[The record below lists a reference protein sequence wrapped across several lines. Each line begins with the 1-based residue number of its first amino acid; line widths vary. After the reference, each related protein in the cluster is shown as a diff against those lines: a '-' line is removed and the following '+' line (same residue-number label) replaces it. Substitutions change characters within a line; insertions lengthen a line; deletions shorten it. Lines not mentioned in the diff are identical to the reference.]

1 MSRFDQL
8 RQQSMRAP
16 PAPTPAAASAPTAG
30 RFDSLRS
37 QSMAGASAPDE
48 PLTVSNLLDD
58 DKWSTVASYMEDR
71 NGMTEDDYS
80 REEIRDSFVNSM
92 RGFNSGNSIDV
103 VQEMNHLYQGEGD
116 ELEQRRATAAS
127 AYELWDSLGGA
138 FNKNTTTG
146 EKLDAVGDYARS
158 LILDPVNAVSVGFG
172 KAGGAVAT
180 RSATQALKAVAR
192 AAGEAA
198 SSTAVAR
205 GASKEAAAQIANQA
219 KSRVMTRGFQELG
232 TEAGKTAS
240 RRRVVGDIA
249 GSAVLDSAAGV
260 AADAGIQSVDRMVG
274 RRESYSATQGAIS
287 ALGGVVGAG
296 LQGGLLLTRGWS
308 PKDTAGT
315 NLLRGE
321 EKFEEALK
329 RVDEAEGAAAQ
340 VAEST
345 GNEVVAQSLRG
356 YLTPFKDLVAQG
368 RAIDTDGISRDAH
381 YNFYEGLKGFFK
393 EANIPIDSLNSRLGQ
408 RRTGWYSDVI
418 SDENFP
424 AEWRD
429 GIEGILKDNFQRSD
443 GTFLDLDEVMLTG
456 AAEASDW
463 GRRGQQMAAAKA
475 ATRDFIPDGTPDDEV
490 VEAAIKNMTTSKE
503 LDGPDGFKQ
512 WSSNFQNGFI
522 RMLVTHPATTALNVV
537 GWAYASGMQSTVDM
551 MKGTLYG
558 GYSVL
563 KYAGGDAIG
572 AAEYRR
578 LAGNTYKAQ
587 VNKFRNLVNP
597 QGTRDET
604 MDYLMHRPEAQKA
617 MFSYLSGGVDNGD
630 TVAKINRILDEAPD
644 PRTGMTKAMDTMQ
657 VMYGVTAQD
666 MLTKSQELMYA
677 LDLNIRNNYNMSYN
691 DFMQRDDIFTLL
703 KDPQKGAGY
712 QDFME
717 IEALAVEQALGNVF
731 ARKFGERNS
740 GTNLEFVADI
750 LEEARNV
757 PVLGALI
764 PFGQFFNNS
773 VVFMADHTGVSLA
786 LKPYT
791 KTSKSGMELLTR
803 AAAGWGLI
811 AVATVKEMDNL
822 EKGLA
827 WHEERNSD
835 GKVVSRLYDFPLS
848 FWKIIGRMG
857 AHLLRDGGVP
867 RALYKEYIATFA
879 LPSVTRGLGDAAGG
893 VQQLAE
899 DIFAGEAGYADVIPA
914 TLSATVNMYSSGG
927 TRFLDP
933 LNTAMAFAE
942 GEDYVAPSR
951 NIGNKHLNNALRYT
965 DQIVDSLIGLE
976 NIPGVGEDIAK
987 AYSTQNYNAVNG
999 RNIGVNPGRISGS
1012 REVPVTSS
1020 IGRLYN
1026 DIGKPQWQTN
1036 IRMDNKEMQ
1045 EVYEQYLF
1053 PLLEYRADQ
1062 VLGNGRWDALDLAG
1076 KEQALKDIMTIARA
1090 EIKESFA
1097 SAPTGPRAEAGLIIN
1112 INNLKGT
1119 QRQAFDDMMDVFG
1132 TDEESLSD
1140 LNIPQLQLLYDS
1152 IKSAQSSQ
1160 KREEEAVLE

>member
-1 MSRFDQL
+1 MSALEDRINAEL
-8 RQQSMRAP
+8 GS
-16 PAPTPAAASAPTAG
+16 ASGATSSAG
-30 RFDSLRS
+30 
-37 QSMAGASAPDE
+37 G

-58 DKWSTVASYMEDR
+58 DKFSTVASYMEDR
-71 NGMTEDDYS
+71 TGMTEADYS

-103 VQEMNHLYQGEGD
+103 IQEMNHLYQGEGD
-116 ELEQRRATAAS
+116 DLTNRRATAAS

-138 FNKNTTTG
+138 FNRNTTTG
-146 EKLDAVGDYARS
+146 EKVDAVGDYARS
-158 LILDPVNAVSVGFG
+158 LILDPVNAVSLGFG

-180 RSATQALKAVAR
+180 RGATQALKGIAS
-192 AAGEAA
+192 AAGKAA
-198 SSTAVAR
+198 SSSVIAR
-205 GASKEAAAQIANQA
+205 GGAKEAATLAATQAQ
-219 KSRVMTRGFQELG
+219 SRVMTRGFQELAATG
-232 TEAGKTAS
+232 GQEAVVSAG
-240 RRRVVGDIA
+240 RRRAVGDIA
-249 GSAVLDSAAGV
+249 GSAALDSAAGV
-260 AADAGIQSVDRMVG
+260 AADAGIQSVDRMTG
-274 RRESYSATQGAIS
+274 RQEEYSATQGAIS

-308 PKDTAGT
+308 PTNSAGT
-315 NLLRGE
+315 NLQRGE
-321 EKFEEALK
+321 EFFEAALK

-340 VAEST
+340 MAESSSD
-345 GNEVVAQSLRG
+345 EIVAQSLRG

-368 RAIDTDGISRDAH
+368 REIDTDGIETGAYFD
-381 YNFYEGLKGFFK
+381 FYEGLKGFFK
-393 EANIPIDSLNSRLGQ
+393 KANIPIDSLNSRLGQ

-418 SDENFP
+418 KDENFP
-424 AEWRD
+424 VEWRD
-429 GIEGILKDNFQRSD
+429 EIEGMLKDNFQKSD

-456 AAEASDW
+456 ATRASNW
-463 GRRGQQMAAAKA
+463 GVEGQQISAAKRA
-475 ATRDFIPDGTPDDEV
+475 VNDVIPEGTPDGDV
-490 VEAAIKNMTTSKE
+490 AAAAIKSMTTSKE
-503 LDGPDGFKQ
+503 LDGPTGFKQ
-512 WSSNFQNGFI
+512 WSGNFQNGFI

-578 LAGNTYKAQ
+578 LAGQTYKAQ

-597 QGTRDET
+597 SSTKEEV
-604 MDYLMHRPEAQKA
+604 MDFLTHRPEAQKA

-630 TVAKINRILDEAPD
+630 MVTKLNRIIDDAPD
-644 PRTGMTKAMDTMQ
+644 ERTGVTKAMDTMQ

-666 MLTKSQELMYA
+666 MLTKSQEFMYA
-677 LDLNIRNNYNMSYN
+677 LDLNIRNKYDMSYN
-691 DFMQRDDIFTLL
+691 DFMQRDDIFTIL
-703 KDPQKGAGY
+703 KDPQKGASY

-731 ARKFGERNS
+731 ARKYGQRNS

-750 LEEARNV
+750 LEESRNV

-773 VVFMADHTGVSLA
+773 VVFMADHTGISLA

-791 KTSKSGMELLTR
+791 KTSKSHMELLTR
-803 AAAGWGLI
+803 ASAGYGLI
-811 AVATVKEMDNL
+811 AVATLKEMDNL
-822 EKGLA
+822 ENGLA

-848 FWKIIGRMG
+848 FWKMIGRMG
-857 AHLLRDGGVP
+857 AHLMRPEDRVIPEPLVT
-867 RALYKEYIATFA
+867 EFFATFA

-893 VQQLAE
+893 IQQLMT
-899 DIFAGEAGYADVIPA
+899 DVVSGEASLTDAVTA
-914 TLSATVNMYSSGG
+914 SLSATVNMYSSGG

-933 LNTAMAFAE
+933 LNTALAFAE

-951 NIGNKHLNNALRYT
+951 NVGNKQLNNALRYT

-976 NIPGVGEDIAK
+976 NIPVIGEDIDK
-987 AYSTQNYNAVNG
+987 AYNTQNFSAVNG

-1020 IGRLYN
+1020 IGRLFN

-1036 IRMDNKEMQ
+1036 IRMDNKEAQ

-1053 PLLEYRADQ
+1053 PLLEYRADV
-1062 VLGNGRWDALDLAG
+1062 VLGNGRWAALDLAG
-1076 KEQALKDIMTIARA
+1076 KEQALKDIMEMAKR
-1090 EIKESFA
+1090 EIKDSFA
-1097 SAPTGPRAEAGLIIN
+1097 ATPSGPRAEAGLIIN
-1112 INNLKGT
+1112 INNLKG
-1119 QRQAFDDMMDVFG
+1119 QGRRAFDDMLGVFS
-1132 TDEESLSD
+1132 TDEESLGD
-1140 LNIPQLQLLYDS
+1140 LSLPQLQLLFDS
-1152 IKSAQSSQ
+1152 IQSAQDVQ
-1160 KREEEAVLE
+1160 GDREAAVLEP

>member
-1 MSRFDQL
+1 MSTMADRFNAEMNNIPLESDAE
-8 RQQSMRAP
+8 S
-16 PAPTPAAASAPTAG
+16 
-30 RFDSLRS
+30 
-37 QSMAGASAPDE
+37 E
-48 PLTVSNLLDD
+48 PLTVSNLLDE
-58 DKWSTVASYMEDR
+58 DKFSTVAAYMEDR
-71 NGMTEDDYS
+71 TGMTEEDYS

-103 VQEMNHLYQGEGD
+103 IQEMNHLYSGEGD
-116 ELEQRRATAAS
+116 ELTTRRATAAS
-127 AYELWDSLGGA
+127 AYEVWDSLGGA
-138 FNKNTTTG
+138 FNRNTTTG

-158 LILDPVNAVSVGFG
+158 LILDPVNAVSLGFG

-180 RSATQALKAVAR
+180 RGATTALKAVAR

-198 SSTAVAR
+198 SSAAVAR
-205 GASKEAAAQIANQA
+205 GASKEAIAQAATQA
-219 KSRVMTRGFQELG
+219 QSRVMTRGFQELG
-232 TEAGKTAS
+232 TEAAQTAGT
-240 RRRVVGDIA
+240 RRVVGDIL
-249 GSAVLDSAAGV
+249 GSATLDSAAGV

-274 RRESYSATQGAIS
+274 RQEGYNATQGAIS

-308 PKDTAGT
+308 PTNSAGT
-315 NLLRGE
+315 NLQRGE

-340 VAEST
+340 MAESSSD
-345 GNEVVAQSLRG
+345 EVTAQSLRG

-368 RAIDTDGISRDAH
+368 REIDTDGISRDAH
-381 YNFYEGLKGFFK
+381 YNFYEGLKGFFR

-408 RRTGWYSDVI
+408 RRTGWYADVI
-418 SDENFP
+418 ADENFP

-429 GIEGILKDNFQRSD
+429 GIEGILKDNFQRAD

-463 GRRGQQMAAAKA
+463 GRRGQQMAAAKRA
-475 ATRDFIPDGTPDDEV
+475 VNDVIPDGTPDDEV
-490 VEAAIKNMTTSKE
+490 VGAAVKSMTTSKE
-503 LDGPDGFKQ
+503 LDGPDAFKQ
-512 WSSNFQNGFI
+512 WSGNFQNGFI

-551 MKGTLYG
+551 IKGTLYG
-558 GYSVL
+558 GYSVM

-578 LAGNTYKAQ
+578 LAGSTYKAQ

-597 QGTRDET
+597 QGTRDEV
-604 MDYLMHRPEAQKA
+604 MDFLTHRPEAQKA

-630 TVAKINRILDEAPD
+630 MVTKLNRIIDDAPD
-644 PRTGMTKAMDTMQ
+644 TRTGVTKAMDTMQ

-666 MLTKSQELMYA
+666 MLTKSQEFMYA
-677 LDLNIRNNYNMSYN
+677 LDLNIRNKYSMSYN
-691 DFMQRDDIFTLL
+691 EFMQRDDIFTIL
-703 KDPQKGAGY
+703 KDPQKGASY

-717 IEALAVEQALGNVF
+717 VEALAVEQALGNVF
-731 ARKFGERNS
+731 ARKYGQRNS

-773 VVFMADHTGVSLA
+773 IVFMADHTGISLA

-811 AVATVKEMDNL
+811 SVATLKEMDNL
-822 EKGLA
+822 EDGLA

-857 AHLLRDGGVP
+857 AHMQRDGGVP
-867 RALYKEYIATFA
+867 KPLFEEYLATFT

-893 VQQLAE
+893 VQQLATE
-899 DIFAGEAGYADVIPA
+899 IFAGEAGYADVIPA
-914 TLSATVNMYSSGG
+914 ALSATVNMYSSGG

-942 GEDYVAPSR
+942 GEDYVAPAR
-951 NIGNKHLNNALRYT
+951 NIGNKNLNNALRYT
-965 DQIVDSLIGLE
+965 DQIVDSLIGLD
-976 NIPGVGEDIAK
+976 NIPVIGEDIDK

-999 RNIGVNPGRISGS
+999 RNIGVNPGRIAGS
-1012 REVPVTSS
+1012 REVVPTSS

-1026 DIGKPQWQTN
+1026 DIGKPQWQ
-1036 IRMDNKEMQ
+1036 IDIPRDNPEVQ
-1045 EVYEQYLF
+1045 EIYEKHLF
-1053 PLLEYRADQ
+1053 PLLEYHADT
-1062 VLGNGRWDALDLAG
+1062 VLANGRWAEMSLAG
-1076 KEQALKDIMTIARA
+1076 KESMLGEILTQARA
-1090 EIKESFA
+1090 DIKESLA
-1097 SAPTGPRAEAGLIIN
+1097 ATPSGPRAEASLIIN
-1112 INNLKGT
+1112 INNLKGSG
-1119 QRQAFDDMMDVFG
+1119 RQAFDQMMAVFD
-1132 TDEESLSD
+1132 TNEEDLGDLSL
-1140 LNIPQLQLLYDS
+1140 PQLQLLYDS
-1152 IKSAQSSQ
+1152 IKDVQGVHNS
-1160 KREEEAVLE
+1160 REEAALDR

>member
-1 MSRFDQL
+1 MLTLAERI
-8 RQQSMRAP
+8 
-16 PAPTPAAASAPTAG
+16 AAAKERTQESAPTG
-30 RFDSLRS
+30 
-37 QSMAGASAPDE
+37 G

-58 DKWSTVASYMEDR
+58 DKFSTVATYMEDR
-71 NGMTEDDYS
+71 TGMTEDDYS

-103 VQEMNHLYQGEGD
+103 IQEMNHLYQGEGD
-116 ELEQRRATAAS
+116 ALTNRRATAAS

-138 FNKNTTTG
+138 FNRNTTTG
-146 EKLDAVGDYARS
+146 EKVDAVGDYARS
-158 LILDPVNAVSVGFG
+158 LILDPVNAVSLGFG

-180 RSATQALKAVAR
+180 RGATQALKAVAR

-198 SSTAVAR
+198 SSAAVAR
-205 GASKEAAAQIANQA
+205 GATKEAVALAATQA
-219 KSRVMTRGFQELG
+219 QSRVMTRGFQELG
-232 TEAGKTAS
+232 SEAAQTAG

-249 GSAVLDSAAGV
+249 GSAALDSAAGV

-274 RRESYSATQGAIS
+274 RQEEYSATQGAIS

-308 PKDTAGT
+308 PTNSAGT
-315 NLLRGE
+315 NLQKGE
-321 EKFEEALK
+321 EFFEAALK

-340 VAEST
+340 MAESSSD
-345 GNEVVAQSLRG
+345 EIVAQSLRG

-368 RAIDTDGISRDAH
+368 REIDTDGIETGAYFD
-381 YNFYEGLKGFFK
+381 FYEGLKGFFK
-393 EANIPIDSLNSRLGQ
+393 KANIPIDSLNSRLGQ
-408 RRTGWYSDVI
+408 RRTGWYNDVI
-418 SDENFP
+418 KDENFP
-424 AEWRD
+424 VEWRD
-429 GIEGILKDNFQRSD
+429 EIEGMLKDNFQKSD

-456 AAEASDW
+456 ATRASNW
-463 GRRGQQMAAAKA
+463 GVEGQQISAARRAVN
-475 ATRDFIPDGTPDDEV
+475 DVIPEGTPDGDV
-490 VEAAIKNMTTSKE
+490 AAAAIKSMTTSKV
-503 LDGPDGFKQ
+503 LDGPSGFKQ
-512 WSSNFQNGFI
+512 WSGNFQNGFI

-551 MKGTLYG
+551 VKGTLYG

-572 AAEYRR
+572 AADYRR

-597 QGTRDET
+597 SGTKEEV
-604 MDYLMHRPEAQKA
+604 MDFLTHRPEAQKA
-617 MFSYLSGGVDNGD
+617 MFSYLSGGIKNEDA
-630 TVAKINRILDEAPD
+630 VAKLNRILGDEPD
-644 PRTGMTKAMDTMQ
+644 PRTGVTKAMDAMQ

-666 MLTKSQELMYA
+666 MLTKSQEFMYA
-677 LDLNIRNNYNMSYN
+677 LDLNIRNKYDMSYN
-691 DFMQRDDIFTLL
+691 EFMQRDDIFTVL
-703 KDPQKGAGY
+703 KDPQKGASY

-717 IEALAVEQALGNVF
+717 VEALAVEQSLGNVF
-731 ARKFGERNS
+731 ARKFGNRNS

-757 PVLGALI
+757 PVIGALV

-773 VVFMADHTGVSLA
+773 IVFMADHTGISLV

-811 AVATVKEMDNL
+811 SVATLKEMENL
-822 EKGLA
+822 EDGLA

-848 FWKIIGRMG
+848 FWKMIGRMG
-857 AHLLRDGGVP
+857 AHMQRDGGVP
-867 RALYKEYIATFA
+867 KPMFEEFVATFT
-879 LPSVTRGLGDAAGG
+879 LPAITRGLGDAAGG
-893 VQQLAE
+893 VQQLATE
-899 DIFAGEAGYADVIPA
+899 IFAGEAGYADVIPA
-914 TLSATVNMYSSGG
+914 ALSATVNMYSSGG

-933 LNTAMAFAE
+933 LNTALAFAE

-951 NIGNKHLNNALRYT
+951 NVGNKNLNNALRYT

-976 NIPGVGEDIAK
+976 NIPVVGEDIDK
-987 AYSTQNYNAVNG
+987 AYSTQNYSAVNG

-1012 REVPVTSS
+1012 REVPPTTS
-1020 IGRLYN
+1020 IGRLFN

-1036 IRMDNKEMQ
+1036 IRMDNKEAQ

-1053 PLLEYRADQ
+1053 PLLEYRADV
-1062 VLGNGRWDALDLAG
+1062 VLGNGRWAELTLAG
-1076 KEQALKDIMTIARA
+1076 KETALNDIMSMARK
-1090 EIKESFA
+1090 EIKDSFA
-1097 SAPTGPRAEAGLIIN
+1097 ATPSGPRAEAGLIIN
-1112 INNLKGT
+1112 INNLKNSG
-1119 QRQAFDDMMDVFG
+1119 RQAFDDMLGVFS
-1132 TDEESLSD
+1132 TDEESLGD
-1140 LNIPQLQLLYDS
+1140 LSLPQLQLLFDS
-1152 IKSAQSSQ
+1152 IQSAQDVQ
-1160 KREEEAVLE
+1160 GEREAAVLEL

>member
-1 MSRFDQL
+1 MSTLAERV
-8 RQQSMRAP
+8 
-16 PAPTPAAASAPTAG
+16 AAAKERTQGSSSVG
-30 RFDSLRS
+30 
-37 QSMAGASAPDE
+37 G

-58 DKWSTVASYMEDR
+58 DKFSTVAAYMEDR
-71 NGMTEDDYS
+71 TGMTEDDYS

-103 VQEMNHLYQGEGD
+103 IQEMNHLYQGEGD
-116 ELEQRRATAAS
+116 DLTNRRATAAS

-158 LILDPVNAVSVGFG
+158 LILDPVNAVSLGFG

-180 RSATQALKAVAR
+180 RGATTALKAVAR

-198 SSTAVAR
+198 SSSVIAR
-205 GASKEAAAQIANQA
+205 SGTKEAAALAATQA
-219 KSRVMTRGFQELG
+219 QSRVMTRGFQELG
-232 TEAGKTAS
+232 SEAAQTAG
-240 RRRVVGDIA
+240 RRSAVGDIA

-260 AADAGIQSVDRMVG
+260 AADAGIQSVDRMTG
-274 RRESYSATQGAIS
+274 RQEEYSATQGAIS

-308 PKDTAGT
+308 PSNTAGT
-315 NLLRGE
+315 NLQRGE
-321 EKFEEALK
+321 EKFDEALK
-329 RVDEAEGAAAQ
+329 RIDEADGAAAQ
-340 VAEST
+340 VAESSSD
-345 GNEVVAQSLRG
+345 EIVAQSLRG

-368 RAIDTDGISRDAH
+368 RDIDTDGIETGAYFD
-381 YNFYEGLKGFFK
+381 FYEGLKGFFK
-393 EANIPIDSLNSRLGQ
+393 KANIPIDSLNSRLGQ
-408 RRTGWYSDVI
+408 RRAGWYNDVI
-418 SDENFP
+418 KDENFP
-424 AEWRD
+424 VEWRD
-429 GIEGILKDNFQRSD
+429 EIEGMLKDNFQKSD

-456 AAEASDW
+456 ATRASNW
-463 GRRGQQMAAAKA
+463 GVEGQQIAAAQRA
-475 ATRDFIPDGTPDDEV
+475 VNNVIPDGTPDDEV
-490 VEAAIKNMTTSKE
+490 VGAVVKSMTTSKE
-503 LDGPDGFKQ
+503 LDGPSGFKQ
-512 WSSNFQNGFI
+512 WSGNFQNGFI

-572 AAEYRR
+572 AADYRR
-578 LAGNTYKAQ
+578 LAGQTYKAQ
-587 VNKFRNLVNP
+587 VNKFKNLVNP
-597 QGTRDET
+597 QGTRDEV
-604 MDYLMHRPEAQKA
+604 MDFLTHRPEAQKA

-630 TVAKINRILDEAPD
+630 MVTKLNRIIDDAPD
-644 PRTGMTKAMDTMQ
+644 TRTGVTKAMDTMQ

-666 MLTKSQELMYA
+666 MLTKSQEFMYA
-677 LDLNIRNNYNMSYN
+677 LDLNIRNKYNMSYN
-691 DFMQRDDIFTLL
+691 EFMQRDDIFTIL
-703 KDPQKGAGY
+703 KDPQKGASY

-717 IEALAVEQALGNVF
+717 VEALAVEQALGNVF
-731 ARKFGERNS
+731 ARKFGQRNS

-750 LEEARNV
+750 LEESRNV

-773 VVFMADHTGVSLA
+773 IVFMADHTGISLA

-803 AAAGWGLI
+803 AAAGYGLI
-811 AVATVKEMDNL
+811 AVATLKEMENL
-822 EKGLA
+822 EDGLA

-848 FWKIIGRMG
+848 FWKMIGRMG
-857 AHLLRDGGVP
+857 AHLMRPEDGVIP
-867 RALYKEYIATFA
+867 KPLATEFFATFT

-893 VQQLAE
+893 VQELFT
-899 DIFAGEAGYADVIPA
+899 DVISGEAELIDAV
-914 TLSATVNMYSSGG
+914 TTSLSATVNLYSSGG

-933 LNTAMAFAE
+933 LNTALAFAE

-951 NIGNKHLNNALRYT
+951 NVGNKQLNNALRYT

-976 NIPGVGEDIAK
+976 NIPVVGEDIDK
-987 AYSTQNYNAVNG
+987 AYNTQNYNAVNG

-1020 IGRLYN
+1020 IGRLFN

-1036 IRMDNKEMQ
+1036 IRMDNKEAQ

-1053 PLLEYRADQ
+1053 PLLEYRADV
-1062 VLGNGRWDALDLAG
+1062 VLGNGRWDELTLAG
-1076 KEQALKDIMTIARA
+1076 KETALNDIMSMARR
-1090 EIKESFA
+1090 EIKDSFA
-1097 SAPTGPRAEAGLIIN
+1097 ATPSGPRAEAGLIIN
-1112 INNLKGT
+1112 INNLKNSG
-1119 QRQAFDDMMDVFG
+1119 RQAFDDMLGVFS
-1132 TDEESLSD
+1132 TDEESLGD
-1140 LNIPQLQLLYDS
+1140 LSLPQLQLLFDS
-1152 IKSAQSSQ
+1152 IQSAQDVQ
-1160 KREEEAVLE
+1160 GDREAAVLEP